1 MKRTKKIVTLA
12 LAMMLLVCTT
22 VMATVAYLQSTTE
35 VVKNTVTVGKVAIT
49 LDEARVDLYGNPLKQ
64 KVDIEGNKVTDA
76 EGNAVYEI
84 CERTAAERV
93 ITNDYKLI
101 PSHKYVKDPTVHV
114 AAGSEESYIRMIVT
128 ISDLEDVKAVLGED
142 FLTQNFVKNWDDEV
156 WVSTENILET
166 TDTATYE
173 FRYYKTVN
181 TLELQEGKVL
191 DLEPLFTD
199 IVVPEGVDNEN
210 LAKLEELEIN
220 VIAHAIQADGFA
232 DADEAWAAFE

>member
-12 LAMMLLVCTT
+12 LAMVLLVCTT

-35 VVKNTVTVGKVAIT
+35 VVKNTFTVGKVAIT

-64 KVDIEGNKVTDA
+64 KVDT

-84 CERTAAERV
+84 CERTAADRV

-128 ISDLEDVKAVLGED
+128 ISDLEDVKAVLGVDEQTNY
-142 FLTQNFVKNWDDEV
+142 FLPQYFVKGWENGTWKTTGV
-156 WVSTENILET
+156 VTEDQDAN
-166 TDTATYE
+166 TATYE
-173 FRYYKTVN
+173 FRYYMTVN
-181 TLELQEGKVL
+181 TLGLETGKVL
-191 DLEPLFTD
+191 DLPPLFTD
-199 IVVPEGVDNEN
+199 IVVPEDIDNED
-210 LAKLEELEIN
+210 LVKLEELEIN